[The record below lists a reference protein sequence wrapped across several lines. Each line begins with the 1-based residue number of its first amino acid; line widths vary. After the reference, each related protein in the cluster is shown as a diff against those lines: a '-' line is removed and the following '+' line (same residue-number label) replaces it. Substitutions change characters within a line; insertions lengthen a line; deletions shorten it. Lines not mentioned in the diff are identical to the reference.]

1 MKKFA
6 LKIVTLLLSVCLL
19 TGTLA
24 SCGLFVTNTDRD
36 MAQRVATVKVSDKVN
51 EETIYKRDMIAGYYS
66 YGYNYVQQYSYTLK
80 QTYELI
86 LNNLINNFVVTQAAQ
101 EYLAGKNATS
111 SIGGVDLA
119 NDEYFGKGKPY
130 YKYLAVMASSAD
142 VAAFESANAKVKAG
156 SDEYYDKLADFVY
169 EKYAGK
175 TLDAKDAPF
184 RFVSSTTA
192 VNAVF
197 TAIKNV
203 NALVE
208 SFANDDS
215 SSGDTHEHE
224 KVTYDVR
231 TTPTIDSDEDD
242 EETLDTVQTIKS
254 GVNEADAFN
263 KGINRLKKL
272 GLVDGGENPVLAK
285 EMSVLTVPYFKNT
298 VTDTIKSALV
308 QKYQDKMEEQ
318 VALKDS
324 ELYASYVNLKNN
336 QNERLDGDLSTLETK
351 LGEVS
356 KDTFVLYSKD
366 LGYAYVSHI
375 LIGYSDEQ
383 KARIEKEI
391 TGKDNTTNADILAAV
406 NAEAEKV
413 IAKDQRESWVKSGY
427 GLYSSEDNSFTFDSK
442 YVYGTKFKK
451 FGGTVGAPGFH
462 VEEEDDNGDKEIK
475 FTYNSVVADTLNYT
489 GFCKLADKAFGLTEG
504 TFRIGYSGTIADYDA
519 VKGDV
524 EDLKYAYSTD
534 TGNLGKYLGYL
545 YSPYTSESSY
555 VQAFAAAAKEVAS
568 QGKGAYKMFA
578 SKEYGLHIVVCTE
591 KASDYGQ
598 YADEASFVA
607 DLANAESFAARY
619 KKASDDMVKTTYIS
633 KLATSLTT
641 KYSND
646 GNIVKR
652 YEKAYADLMKG

>member
-6 LKIVTLLLSVCLL
+6 LKIVTLLVSVCLL
-19 TGTLA
+19 AGTMS

-36 MAQRVATVKVSDKVN
+36 MAQKVATVKLSDNVN

-66 YGYNYVQQYSYTLK
+66 YGYNYVKQRSYTLK

-86 LNNLINNFVVTQAAQ
+86 LNNLINNLVVTQSAQ
-101 EYLAGKNATS
+101 QYLAEKNAAA
-111 SIGGVDLA
+111 SIGGIDLA
-119 NDEYFGKGKPY
+119 NDQYFGKGKEY

-142 VAAFESANAKVKAG
+142 VADFESKNAKVKSD
-156 SDEYYDKLADFVY
+156 SDEYYEKLADYVY
-169 EKYAGK
+169 DKYAGK
-175 TLDAKDAPF
+175 TLTAKDAPF

-192 VNAVF
+192 LNAVF

-203 NALVE
+203 NSLVE
-208 SFANDDS
+208 SFASDDS
-215 SSGDTHEHE
+215 SSDDTHEHE

-231 TTPTIDSDEDD
+231 TTPTIDSDDDD
-242 EETLDTVQTIKS
+242 EETLDPVQTIKS

-285 EMSVLTVPYFKNT
+285 ELTVLTVPYFKST
-298 VTDTIKSALV
+298 ITDTIKSALV
-308 QKYQDKMEEQ
+308 QTYQDKMEEQ
-318 VALKDS
+318 VALSNDQ
-324 ELYASYVNLKNN
+324 LYESYLNLKNN
-336 QNERLDGDLSTLETK
+336 QEGRLDGDLSTLETK

-356 KDTFVLYSKD
+356 KNTFVLYSKD

-383 KARIEKEI
+383 KARIEKDI
-391 TGKDNTTNADILAAV
+391 TGKDNTTNADILATV

-427 GLYSSEDNSFTFDSK
+427 GLYSDDGTFTFDSK
-442 YVYGTKFKK
+442 YVYGTKFNK
-451 FGGTVGAPGFH
+451 FNGTVGAPGFH
-462 VEEEDDNGDKEIK
+462 VEEKDDNGDKEIK
-475 FTYNSVVADTLNYT
+475 FTYKSVVANTLNYT
-489 GFCKLADKAFGLTEG
+489 EFCKLADKAFGLAEG
-504 TFRIGYSGTIADYDA
+504 TFTIGYGGTISNYDA

-598 YADEASFVA
+598 YATKEAFVA
-607 DLANAESFAARY
+607 DLDNADSFAARY
-619 KKASDDMVKTTYIS
+619 KKASDDMVKSTYIS

-641 KYSND
+641 QYSND
-646 GNIVKR
+646 ANVVTR
-652 YEKAYADLMKG
+652 FEKAYADLIKD

>member
-6 LKIVTLLLSVCLL
+6 LKIVTLLVSVCLL
-19 TGTLA
+19 AGTMS

-36 MAQRVATVKVSDKVN
+36 MAQKVATVKLSDNVN

-66 YGYNYVQQYSYTLK
+66 YGYNYVKQRSYTLK

-86 LNNLINNFVVTQAAQ
+86 LNNLINNLVVTQSAQ
-101 EYLAGKNATS
+101 QYLAEKNAAA
-111 SIGGVDLA
+111 SIGSIDLA
-119 NDEYFGKGKPY
+119 NDQYFGKGKEY

-142 VAAFESANAKVKAG
+142 VADFESKNAKVKSG
-156 SDEYYDKLADFVY
+156 SDEYYEKLADYVY
-169 EKYAGK
+169 DKYAGK
-175 TLDAKDAPF
+175 TLTAKDAPF

-192 VNAVF
+192 LNAVF

-203 NALVE
+203 NSLVE
-208 SFANDDS
+208 SFASDDS
-215 SSGDTHEHE
+215 SSDDTHEHE

-231 TTPTIDSDEDD
+231 TTPTIDSDDDD
-242 EETLDTVQTIKS
+242 EETLDPVQTIKS

-285 EMSVLTVPYFKNT
+285 ELTVLTVPYFKST
-298 VTDTIKSALV
+298 ITDTIKSALV
-308 QKYQDKMEEQ
+308 QTYQDKMEEQ
-318 VALKDS
+318 VALSNDQ
-324 ELYASYVNLKNN
+324 LYESYLNLKNN
-336 QNERLDGDLSTLETK
+336 QEGRLDGDLSTLETK

-356 KDTFVLYSKD
+356 KNTFVLYSKD

-383 KARIEKEI
+383 KARIEKDI
-391 TGKDNTTNADILAAV
+391 TGKDNTTNADILATV

-427 GLYSSEDNSFTFDSK
+427 GLYSDDGTFTFDSK
-442 YVYGTKFKK
+442 YVYGTKFNK
-451 FGGTVGAPGFH
+451 FNGTVGAPGFH
-462 VEEEDDNGDKEIK
+462 VEEKDDNGDKEIK
-475 FTYNSVVADTLNYT
+475 FTYKSVVANTLNYT
-489 GFCKLADKAFGLTEG
+489 EFCKLADKAFGLAEG
-504 TFRIGYSGTIADYDA
+504 TFTIGYGGTISDYDA

-598 YADEASFVA
+598 YATKEAFVA
-607 DLANAESFAARY
+607 DLDNADSFAARY
-619 KKASDDMVKTTYIS
+619 KKASDDMVKSTYIS

-641 KYSND
+641 QYSND
-646 GNIVKR
+646 ANVVTRFK
-652 YEKAYADLMKG
+652 KAYADLMKD

>member
-6 LKIVTLLLSVCLL
+6 LKIVTLLVSVCLL
-19 TGTLA
+19 AGTMS

-36 MAQRVATVKVSDKVN
+36 MAQKVATVKLSDNVN

-66 YGYNYVQQYSYTLK
+66 YGYNYVKQRSYTLK

-86 LNNLINNFVVTQAAQ
+86 LNNLINNLVVTQSAQ
-101 EYLAGKNATS
+101 QYLAEKNAAA
-111 SIGGVDLA
+111 SIGSIDLA
-119 NDEYFGKGKPY
+119 NDQYFGKGKEY

-142 VAAFESANAKVKAG
+142 VADFESKNAKVKSG
-156 SDEYYDKLADFVY
+156 SDEYYEKLADYVY
-169 EKYAGK
+169 DKYAGK
-175 TLDAKDAPF
+175 TLTAKDAPF

-192 VNAVF
+192 LNAVF

-203 NALVE
+203 NSLVE
-208 SFANDDS
+208 SFASDDS
-215 SSGDTHEHE
+215 SSDDTHEHE

-231 TTPTIDSDEDD
+231 TTPTIDSDDDD
-242 EETLDTVQTIKS
+242 EETLDPVQTIKS

-285 EMSVLTVPYFKNT
+285 ELTVLTVPYFKST
-298 VTDTIKSALV
+298 ITDTIKSALV
-308 QKYQDKMEEQ
+308 QTYQDKMEEQ
-318 VALKDS
+318 VALSNDQ
-324 ELYASYVNLKNN
+324 LYESYLNLKNN
-336 QNERLDGDLSTLETK
+336 QEGRLDGDLSTLETK

-356 KDTFVLYSKD
+356 KNTFVLYSKD

-383 KARIEKEI
+383 KARIEKDI
-391 TGKDNTTNADILAAV
+391 TGKDNTTNADILATV

-427 GLYSSEDNSFTFDSK
+427 GLYSDDGTFTFDSK
-442 YVYGTKFKK
+442 YVYGTKFNK
-451 FGGTVGAPGFH
+451 FNGTVGAPGFH
-462 VEEEDDNGDKEIK
+462 VEEKDDNGDKEIK
-475 FTYNSVVADTLNYT
+475 FTYKSVVANTLNYT
-489 GFCKLADKAFGLTEG
+489 EFCKLADKAFGLAEG
-504 TFRIGYSGTIADYDA
+504 TFTIGYGGTISDYDA

-598 YADEASFVA
+598 YATKDAFVA
-607 DLANAESFAARY
+607 DLDNADSFAARY
-619 KKASDDMVKTTYIS
+619 KKASDDMVKSTYIS

-641 KYSND
+641 QYSND
-646 GNIVKR
+646 ANVVTRFK
-652 YEKAYADLMKG
+652 KAYADLIKD

>member
-1 MKKFA
+1 MKKFT
-6 LKIVTLLLSVCLL
+6 LKIVTLLLSVCML

-36 MAQRVATVKVSDKVN
+36 MAQKVAVVRLSDNVN
-51 EETIYKRDMIAGYYS
+51 EEVIYKRDMTAGYYS
-66 YGYNYVQQYSYTLK
+66 YGYYYVQQYSYTQSK
-80 QTYELI
+80 AYELI
-86 LNNLINNFVVTQAAQ
+86 LNNLINNLVVTQAAQ
-101 EYLAGKNATS
+101 EYLAEKNAKE
-111 SIGGVDLA
+111 SIGGVDLTT
-119 NDEYFGKGKPY
+119 DEYLGKGKPY

-142 VAAFESANAKVKAG
+142 VADFESKNAKVTVG
-156 SDEYYDKLADFVY
+156 SDEYYDKLADYVY
-169 EKYAGK
+169 DRYAGK
-175 TLDAKDAPF
+175 TLSAKDAPF

-197 TAIKNV
+197 TAIKSV
-203 NALVE
+203 NSLVE

-215 SSGDTHEHE
+215 SSSDTHEHE
-224 KVTYDVR
+224 SVTYDVR
-231 TTPTIDSDEDD
+231 TTPSIDSDDDD

-263 KGINRLKKL
+263 KGIKRLKKL

-298 VTDTIKSALV
+298 VTDTIKSSLV
-308 QKYQDKMEEQ
+308 QKYQDEKEKE
-318 VALKDS
+318 VALS
-324 ELYASYVNLKNN
+324 NHELYESYVNLKNN

-351 LGEVS
+351 LGEVA

-391 TGKDNTTNADILAAV
+391 TGKDNTTNADILAAI
-406 NAEAEKV
+406 NTEAEKV

-427 GLYSSEDNSFTFDSK
+427 GLYSSEDSSFTFDSK
-442 YVYGTKFKK
+442 YVYGTKFSK
-451 FGGTVGAPGFH
+451 FDGTVGAPSYD
-462 VEEEDDNGDKEIK
+462 VEEEDDDGNKEIK
-475 FTYNSVVADTLNYT
+475 FTYNSVVANTLDYT
-489 GFCKLADKAFGLTEG
+489 AFCKLADKAFGLTEG
-504 TFRIGYSGTIADYDA
+504 TFTLGYSGTIADYDA

-607 DLANAESFAARY
+607 DLANADSFAARY

-641 KYSND
+641 QYSND
-646 GNIVKR
+646 ANVVTR
-652 YEKAYADLMKG
+652 YEKSYADLMKD

>member
-36 MAQRVATVKVSDKVN
+36 MAQKVATVKLSDKVN
-51 EETIYKRDMIAGYYS
+51 EEVIYKRDMAAGYYS
-66 YGYNYVQQYSYTLK
+66 YGYIYVQQYSYTLK

-86 LNNLINNFVVTQAAQ
+86 LNNLINNAVVTQAAQ
-101 EYLAGKNATS
+101 EYLADKTFNR
-111 SIGGVDLA
+111 IDLA
-119 NDEYFGKGKPY
+119 SDEYFGKGKDY
-130 YKYLAVMASSAD
+130 YKYLAVMASDAD
-142 VAAFESANAKVKAG
+142 VADFESKNAKIAVG
-156 SDEYYDKLADFVY
+156 SDEYYAKLADYVY
-169 EKYAGK
+169 DKYATADLK
-175 TLDAKDAPF
+175 ASDAPF

-192 VNAVF
+192 LNAVF

-203 NALVE
+203 NSLVE
-208 SFANDDS
+208 SFASDDS
-215 SSGDTHEHE
+215 SSGDAHEHE
-224 KVTYDVR
+224 SVTYDVR
-231 TTPTIDSDEDD
+231 TTPTIETDEDE
-242 EETLDTVQTIKS
+242 EETLDPVQTIKS
-254 GVNEADAFN
+254 GVNESDAFA
-263 KGINRLKKL
+263 KGVNRLKKL
-272 GLVDGGENPVLAK
+272 GLLDGGENPVLGK
-285 EMSVLTVPYFKNT
+285 ELSVLTVPYFKNT

-308 QKYQDKMEEQ
+308 QNYQDEMEKA
-318 VALKDS
+318 VALTDDQ
-324 ELYASYVNLKNN
+324 LYDSYVNLKNN
-336 QNERLDGDLSTLETK
+336 QQERLDGDLSTLETK

-356 KDTFVLYSKD
+356 KDSFVLYSND

-375 LIGYSDEQ
+375 LIGYTDEQ
-383 KARIEKEI
+383 KARIEKDI

-406 NAEAEKV
+406 EDEAKKV

-427 GLYSSEDNSFTFDSK
+427 GLYSEDGSFTFDSK
-442 YVYGTKFKK
+442 YVYGTKFNK
-451 FGGTVGAPGFH
+451 FNGTVGAPTYE
-462 VEEEDDNGDKEIK
+462 VEEEDDNGDKEIR
-475 FTYNSVVADTLNYT
+475 FTYNSVVANTLTYT
-489 GFCKLADKAFGLTEG
+489 QFCELADNAFGVASG
-504 TFRIGYSGTIADYDA
+504 SFRIGYSGVVADYDA

-555 VQAFAAAAKEVAS
+555 VQAFAAAAKEVAA

-598 YADEASFVA
+598 YTDKQAFIA
-607 DLANAESFAARY
+607 DLADAESFAARY
-619 KKASDDMVKTTYIS
+619 KKASDDMVKSTYIS

-641 KYSND
+641 QYSND
-646 GNIVKR
+646 AKVVTK
-652 YEKAYADLMKG
+652 YEKAYADLVKD